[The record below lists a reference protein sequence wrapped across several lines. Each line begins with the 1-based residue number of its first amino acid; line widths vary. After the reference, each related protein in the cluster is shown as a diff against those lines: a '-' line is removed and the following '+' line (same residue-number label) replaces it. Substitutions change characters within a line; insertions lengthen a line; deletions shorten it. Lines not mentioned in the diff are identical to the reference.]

1 MPEYVGT
8 ALAAATG
15 EDDVPT
21 DPAEAIRRMREID
34 AGRGL
39 RMLEVA
45 PAQSQ
50 NGLVVSQLTALTYG
64 LSSVSD
70 LTAVAGTLV
79 FGGPP
84 ECDRRPYCLPG
95 LASVYGLAFERV
107 VQLDTG
113 GPLTVAA
120 LREGEIDV
128 ALLFTSDGHL
138 GSGDLVLLRD
148 DKGLQP
154 AENIV
159 PVVRQPVVDHYGAAL
174 TDRLD
179 LVSAALTTED
189 LVALNAE
196 IAVRQRAP
204 ADVAADWLATEGIV
218 PR

>member
-1 MPEYVGT
+1 MS
-8 ALAAATG
+8 A
-15 EDDVPT
+15 
-21 DPAEAIRRMREID
+21 
-34 AGRGL
+34 
-39 RMLEVA
+39 
-45 PAQSQ
+45 
-50 NGLVVSQLTALTYG
+50 
-64 LSSVSD
+64 VSD
-70 LTAVAGTLV
+70 LTSVASTLV

-95 LASVYGLAFERV
+95 LATVYGLAFERV

-120 LREGEIDV
+120 LRAGEIDV

-154 AENIV
+154 AENVV
-159 PVVRQPVVDHYGAAL
+159 PVVRQEVVDRYGATL

-179 LVSAALTTED
+179 LVSAALSTED

-196 IAVRQRAP
+196 IALRERAP
-204 ADVAADWLATEGIV
+204 ADVARTWLAAEGIV
-218 PR
+218 AG